1 MQWVSCQINKILT
14 MDLAKRMITRMDQ
27 EDKNLMDTATLVSK
41 MVPKTMKMMKK
52 AQKMEQVLP
61 VDTSKMQVDNRF

>member
-1 MQWVSCQINKILT
+1 
-14 MDLAKRMITRMDQ
+14 MITRMDQ

-61 VDTSKMQVDNRF
+61 GDTSKMQVDNRF

>member
-1 MQWVSCQINKILT
+1 

-27 EDKNLMDTATLVSK
+27 EDRNLMDTATLVSK

-52 AQKMEQVLP
+52 AQKMEQVLL
-61 VDTSKMQVDNRF
+61 VDTLKMQVDNRF

>member
-1 MQWVSCQINKILT
+1 
-14 MDLAKRMITRMDQ
+14 MDLAKLMITRMDQ